1 MAQSAQIQRERV
13 SQVAGR
19 ILVAWRSGESAGLE
33 QELEHARLAAQA
45 PECTLEKP
53 STLEMER
60 LEALCGVVESLG
72 RRRGQHAGAVRVLE
86 HLAEASPREVNP
98 SDSSR

>member
-1 MAQSAQIQRERV
+1 M
-13 SQVAGR
+13 AGR

-45 PECTLEKP
+45 SNGTLEKP

-60 LEALCGVVESLG
+60 LEALSGVVESLG
-72 RRRGQHAGAVRVLE
+72 RRRGQYAGAIRLLE
-86 HLAEASPREVNP
+86 HLAEAGPREVSPDN
-98 SDSSR
+98 SSR